1 MEFKFRANIVMRKE
15 LTIEAEDFVEA
26 LEKAQSMMAESISIK
41 ELKERERYLDVLS
54 DIKWRD

>member
-1 MEFKFRANIVMRKE
+1 MSKE

-54 DIKWRD
+54 GIKWRD

>member
-1 MEFKFRANIVMRKE
+1 
-15 LTIEAEDFVEA
+15 
-26 LEKAQSMMAESISIK
+26 MMAESISIK